1 VHKSLY
7 LKAHYRAPEAEL
19 IGRFSEDHRWA
30 YVDLLAALVGV
41 AGGLGA
47 VVFREFIFAVHHLF
61 FDHLLPHAPSD
72 SFIVL
77 LPVIGG
83 LIVGPVVCRLAPEAR
98 GDGIPTV
105 MEALQR
111 RGGQIRKRVGFIII
125 CASAVTVG
133 SGGSAGR
140 EGPIVQIG
148 ASFGS
153 LIGQAAKLGSREMRL
168 LTACGVAAGIA
179 GTFNAPMGGAVFS
192 MEVISRRFSSYDAVP
207 ILLSSVVGKAVASEL
222 IDPVPDFINPLF
234 AFGTS
239 DLLLCFLLGPLFGL
253 LSFLWV
259 RSYYTVEDL
268 FGRLSIP
275 DELKPAVGGLVA
287 GISGL
292 YFLSYGIMGV
302 GYEGINL
309 VFKMISEGSSSSLL
323 LLLLALTALKVLA
336 TASTVGSGG
345 SGGLFAPTLYIG
357 SMLGAIFGVLA
368 TSSFPGTLTEPS
380 AYGLLGMGA
389 FFAGAARAPLT
400 CIVMIPEMA
409 SSYSRLPPLIISCAL
424 SYATAQILLQG
435 ASIYSIK
442 LIRRGVYIDPLQP
455 LLSRVSVKEA
465 MKREVIAVSSKMP
478 VSAVRDLI
486 ARYNYTG
493 FPVVDDG
500 KLFGVITFDDLRR
513 VPLDAQEGTLVEEV
527 ATKNVIV
534 VHPDQSVKLA
544 MDLMYQNGIGR
555 LPVVKESGS
564 KELVGIITRS
574 DAIQVYEKETEQ

>member
-1 VHKSLY
+1 V
-7 LKAHYRAPEAEL
+7 
-19 IGRFSEDHRWA
+19 F
-30 YVDLLAALVGV
+30 VGV

-47 VVFREFIFAVHHLF
+47 VIFRESIFAVHDLF
-61 FDHLLPHAPSD
+61 FNHLLPCLPNDH
-72 SFIVL
+72 FIIL

-83 LIVGPVVCRLAPEAR
+83 LIVGPVVCCLAPEAR
-98 GDGIPTV
+98 GDGIPIV

-153 LIGQAAKLGSREMRL
+153 LIGQAARLGPREMRL

-207 ILLSSVVGKAVASEL
+207 ILISSVVGKAVASEL
-222 IDPVPDFINPLF
+222 INPVPDFINPVF
-234 AFGTS
+234 VFKSS
-239 DLLLCFLLGPLFGL
+239 DLALCFILGPLFGFL
-253 LSFLWV
+253 AFLWV
-259 RSYYTVEDL
+259 KSYYKAEDF
-268 FGRLSIP
+268 FGRIP
-275 DELKPAVGGLVA
+275 ISEKLKPAFGGFAA
-287 GISGL
+287 GIIGL
-292 YFLSYGIMGV
+292 YFLDFGIMGV

-309 VFKMISEGSSSSLL
+309 VFKMISSNPSTALL
-323 LLLLALTALKVLA
+323 LLLLALAVLKVLA

-357 SMLGAIFGVLA
+357 SMLGALFGVLA
-368 TSSFPGTLTEPS
+368 SRSFPGTLTEPS

-409 SSYSRLPPLIISCAL
+409 SSYSRLPPLIISCIL
-424 SYATAQILLQG
+424 SYATAQILLG
-435 ASIYSIK
+435 GGSIYSIK
-442 LIRRGVYIDPLQP
+442 LMRRGVYLDPNQP
-455 LLSRVSVKEA
+455 LLKVVPVGEA
-465 MKREVIAVSSKMP
+465 MKTDVVTVSSKTP
-478 VSAVRDLI
+478 LSEVRGLI
-486 ARYNYTG
+486 DRLNYTG

-500 KLFGVITFDDLRR
+500 RLAGMITFDDLRGI
-513 VPLDAQEGTLVEEV
+513 PLNAQDDALVEEV
-527 ATKNVIV
+527 ATEDVIFV
-534 VHPDQSVKLA
+534 SPDQSVKYA
-544 MDLMYQNGIGR
+544 MDLMHQNGIGR
-555 LPVVKESGS
+555 LPVVKDDGS
-564 KELVGIITRS
+564 MEVVGIITRS
-574 DAIQVYEKETEQ
+574 DAIQVYEKEAEQ

>member
-1 VHKSLY
+1 M
-7 LKAHYRAPEAEL
+7 
-19 IGRFSEDHRWA
+19 
-30 YVDLLAALVGV
+30 LVGV

-47 VVFREFIFAVHHLF
+47 VIFREFIFAIHDLF
-61 FDHLLPHAPSD
+61 FNHLLPCLPSD
-72 SFIVL
+72 HFIIL

-83 LIVGPVVCRLAPEAR
+83 LIVGPVVCCLAPEAR

-153 LIGQAAKLGSREMRL
+153 LIGQAAKLGPGEMRL

-222 IDPVPDFINPLF
+222 INPVPDFINPIF
-234 AFGTS
+234 VFNSS
-239 DLLLCFLLGPLFGL
+239 DLVLCFLLGPLFGFL
-253 LSFLWV
+253 AFLWV
-259 RSYYTVEDL
+259 KSYYKAED
-268 FGRLSIP
+268 FFCWIP
-275 DELKPAVGGLVA
+275 VSEKLKPAIGGLLA

-292 YFLSYGIMGV
+292 YFLNYGIMGV

-309 VFKMISEGSSSSLL
+309 VFKTISSDPSNGILV
-323 LLLLALTALKVLA
+323 LLLALTVLKVLA

-368 TSSFPGTLTEPS
+368 TRCFPGTLTEPS

-409 SSYSRLPPLIISCAL
+409 SSYSRLPPLIISCIL
-424 SYATAQILLQG
+424 SYATAQILLRG
-435 ASIYSIK
+435 GSIYSIK
-442 LIRRGVYIDPLQP
+442 LMRRGVYLDPLQP
-455 LLSRVSVKEA
+455 LLKGVPVKEA
-465 MKREVIAVSSKMP
+465 MQKNVVTVGSRMSI
-478 VSAVRDLI
+478 SAVRDLI
-486 ARYNYTG
+486 SNFNYTG
-493 FPVVDDG
+493 FPVVEEG
-500 KLFGVITFDDLRR
+500 KLAGVITFDDLRK
-513 VPLDAQEGTLVEEV
+513 VPLKAQEETLVEEV
-527 ATKNVIV
+527 ATKDVIFV
-534 VHPDQSVKLA
+534 YPDQSVKYA
-544 MDLMYQNGIGR
+544 MDLMHQNGIGR
-555 LPVVKESGS
+555 LPVVREDGS
-564 KELVGIITRS
+564 KELVGIITRT
-574 DAIQVYEKETEQ
+574 DAIQVYEKEAQK